1 MDTHGNR
8 ALFSRAMVK
17 VAACAMLTTGLPLAM
32 YAEAGN
38 IEAAMMAAQQTRT
51 VSGQIVDSKG
61 ETIIGANVIEK
72 GTSNGSITDFDGN
85 FSLEVAPNAT
95 LVISYIGY
103 KTIEIK
109 ASEVKA
115 GQAIML
121 QENSELM
128 DEVVV
133 VGYGTQRKAT
143 LTGSISAVSGDE
155 LKNVS
160 AANLT
165 NALAGKTAGVI
176 ANTRSGE
183 PGADDAEILI
193 RGKGTLGNTAPLILS
208 LYQY

>member
-133 VGYGTQRKAT
+133 VG
-143 LTGSISAVSGDE
+143 
-155 LKNVS
+155 
-160 AANLT
+160 
-165 NALAGKTAGVI
+165 
-176 ANTRSGE
+176 
-183 PGADDAEILI
+183 
-193 RGKGTLGNTAPLILS
+193 
-208 LYQY
+208 